1 MTENELIFDS
11 NQTTCMDGW
20 NAITEAFLGLYPNQA
35 EPKHFAP
42 ELPYAMGGDDPLDG
56 VSAYDGGDF
65 WHFVSYGLS
74 ELYAKE
80 SEDKELSGMGFE
92 LTLKLSKNAL
102 SDEEAEL
109 ENIAALMQ
117 SLAELCFE
125 QEDVIS
131 PYEYIYTGQEE
142 GVDTDSKS
150 KICGFITLPDELG
163 TISTPNGKLS
173 FVKLIG
179 VTNAELKP
187 VLDGHWSVKDLA
199 DKLGSDCT
207 DYSRKSLL

>member
-1 MTENELIFDS
+1 MSETIPTFDPNE
-11 NQTTCMDGW
+11 TPCMDGW
-20 NAITEAFLGLYPNQA
+20 NAITNAFLTLYPEQT

-42 ELPYAMGGDDPLDG
+42 ELPYALGGDDPLDG
-56 VSAYDGGDF
+56 VSAYDAGDC
-65 WHFVSYGLS
+65 WHIVSYGLS

-80 SEDKELSGMGFE
+80 SEDAELSGFGFE
-92 LTLKLSKNAL
+92 LTLKLSKNGL
-102 SDEEAEL
+102 SDTEAEL

-131 PYEYIYTGQEE
+131 PYEYIYTGQEQ
-142 GVDTDSKS
+142 GIDTDSKS
-150 KICGFITLPDELG
+150 NICGFITLPDELG
-163 TISTPNGKLS
+163 TIDTPNGQVS

-187 VLDGHWSVKDLA
+187 VLDGHWSVRDLA
-199 DKLGSDCT
+199 DKLASDKT
-207 DYSRKSLL
+207 DYSRKSLM

>member
-1 MTENELIFDS
+1 MSQQHSSFEPEALP
-11 NQTTCMDGW
+11 CMDGW
-20 NAITEAFLGLYPNQA
+20 NAISEAFMKRYPLCV

-42 ELPYAMGGDDPLDG
+42 ELPYALGGDDPLDG
-56 VSAYDGGDF
+56 VSAYDGGSF
-65 WHFVSYGLS
+65 WHIVSYGLS
-74 ELYAKE
+74 ELYGKE
-80 SEDKELSGMGFE
+80 SEDPQVSGLGFE
-92 LTLKLSKNAL
+92 LTLKLAKASL
-102 SDEEAEL
+102 DDEEAEL
-109 ENIAALMQ
+109 ENIAELMQ

-131 PYEYIYTGQEE
+131 PYEYIYTGQEQ

-150 KICGFITLPDELG
+150 QICGFITLPDEVG
-163 TISTPNGKLS
+163 TLSTPNGTVS
-173 FVKLIG
+173 FVKLVG

-207 DYSRKSLL
+207 DYKRRSLL

>member
-1 MTENELIFDS
+1 MSEQELMFDPE
-11 NQTTCMDGW
+11 QQPCMDGW
-20 NAITEAFLGLYPNQA
+20 NAITEAMMKLYPNEV

-42 ELPYAMGGDDPLDG
+42 ELPYVMGGDDPLDG

-65 WHFVSYGLS
+65 WHCVSYGLS

-80 SEDKELSGMGFE
+80 SDDKEYSGLGFE
-92 LTLKLSKNAL
+92 LTLKLSKNGIDDA
-102 SDEEAEL
+102 EAEL

-125 QEDVIS
+125 QDEVIS
-131 PYEYIYTGQEE
+131 PYEYIYTGQEQ
-142 GVDTDSKS
+142 GIDTDSKS
-150 KICGFITLPDELG
+150 NICGFITLPDELG
-163 TISTPNGKLS
+163 TITTPNGKLT
-173 FVKLIG
+173 FVQLVG

-199 DKLGSDCT
+199 EKLGSTLT
-207 DYSRKSLL
+207 DYSRKSLI

>member
-1 MTENELIFDS
+1 MSEQNFAFDPE
-11 NQTTCMDGW
+11 QQPCMDGW
-20 NAITEAFLGLYPNQA
+20 NAITEAMMKLYPNVT
-35 EPKHFAP
+35 EPKHFEP
-42 ELPYAMGGDDPLDG
+42 EVPYIMGGDDPLDG
-56 VSAYDGGDF
+56 VSAYDGGDY
-65 WHFVSYGLS
+65 WHCVSYGLS
-74 ELYAKE
+74 ELYGKE
-80 SEDKELSGMGFE
+80 SEDKELSGFGFE

-125 QEDVIS
+125 QDEVIS
-131 PYEYIYTGQEE
+131 PYEYIYTGQEQ
-142 GVDTDSKS
+142 GIDTDSRS
-150 KICGFITLPDELG
+150 SICGFITLPDELG

-173 FVKLIG
+173 FVQLVG

-199 DKLGSDCT
+199 EKLGSNLT
-207 DYSRKSLL
+207 DYGRKSLI